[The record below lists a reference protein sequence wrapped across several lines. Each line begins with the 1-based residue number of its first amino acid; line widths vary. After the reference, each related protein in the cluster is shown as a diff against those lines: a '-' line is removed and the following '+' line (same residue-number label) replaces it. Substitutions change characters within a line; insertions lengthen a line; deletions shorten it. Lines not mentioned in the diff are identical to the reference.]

1 MVGASYKKYS
11 SYQDFINEVIVGVMQ
26 EGYIAIICNYMDY
39 QGIIATLNEK
49 TINGNSLYLN
59 AESAENFDDDIVT
72 AQMNDGNM
80 LITIFDTGEIIGEA
94 VVFQTAD
101 SFAPMSYFIE
111 CDAKSALEYPLRGTV
126 IPFQI
131 SN

>member
-1 MVGASYKKYS
+1 MVGASYKNYS

-72 AQMNDGNM
+72 AQMNDGNI

-111 CDAKSALEYPLRGTV
+111 YDAKSALEYPLRGTV
-126 IPFQI
+126 IPFRI